1 MKSKS
6 KIIGLLFFFTLL
18 ATTITLLTVSASAAE
33 SDVAKITASDG
44 TTVGT
49 YTNFGDALSNWTD
62 GTTLTLLNNVTYEDE
77 IIITQKSVTLDL
89 DGKELTIPSSN
100 YGIRVGNYGAN
111 YDSIIPG
118 TLTIKD
124 SATNGKITSD
134 ALILVCDTLY
144 FISGSTNCKITI
156 DTTGTAYI
164 QDGNISPLSN
174 RLSAIDNRGTL
185 DISGGTL
192 SGRYGIWTYSNSI
205 TKISGSPT
213 IIGTDYN
220 QNNTGCA
227 IFNQG
232 TLSIYGEPTLIGGSI
247 NDITTTSSPI
257 TIGANPKNSTWK
269 IWLGNYYDKSELGIF
284 AKPAE
289 NFTIDPTKFVC
300 PLEGYDVLTNTN
312 GELVICQ
319 HSDDDLDHVCDKEC
333 GTNTVNIDKHIDGDD
348 QDHLCDYGCKLIAD
362 EGCHDTDND
371 SDHKCDEC
379 GADNISQHF
388 DSDSDGDHK
397 CDECGAD
404 NISQHLDSES
414 DGDHLCDNGC
424 GTVFEDCTPDA
435 DDGDCTTDI
444 KCSVCKKTLTAG
456 ADSHTGGTATCTAK
470 AKCDVCK
477 KEYGE
482 VLTHSHSKEFKFDE
496 NNHWNECVCGDKTN
510 VASHKDADYDTK
522 CDFCAY
528 EMPLDDPSAPTPDL
542 PEPSSPTNKE
552 ETDTDEESEN
562 PTQSGGCGSTIA
574 LSTLAVIGLLGTAI
588 VIKKKEN

>member
-6 KIIGLLFFFTLL
+6 KILKVLFFFTLL
-18 ATTITLLTVSASAAE
+18 VAAITLLTVSASASE
-33 SDVAKITASDG
+33 SDIAKITTSDG

-49 YTNFGDALSNWTD
+49 YTNFDDALSNWTD
-62 GTTLTLLNNVTYEDE
+62 GTTLTLLNNVTYDNE

-89 DGKELTIPSSN
+89 DGKELNIQN
-100 YGIRVGNYGAN
+100 HKIRVGDNGYYEN
-111 YDSIIPG
+111 LISG

-124 SATNGKITSD
+124 SSTGGKITSTSSIYVD
-134 ALILVCDTLY
+134 DTLH
-144 FISGSTNCKITI
+144 FMSGATNCKIYITRK
-156 DTTGTAYI
+156 GTAYI
-164 QDGNISPLSN
+164 SGGNISLSSN
-174 RLSAIDNRGTL
+174 STSAVENTGTL
-185 DISGGTL
+185 YVSGGTL
-192 SGRYGIWTYSNSI
+192 SGRYGIWTYSSS
-205 TKISGSPT
+205 TTEISGSPI
-213 IIGTDYN
+213 IIGKDLN
-220 QNNTGCA
+220 QNNPGEA
-227 IFNQG
+227 IYNQG
-232 TLSIYGEPTLIGGSI
+232 SLYIHGEPTISGGSI
-247 NDITTTSSPI
+247 NDITTINPI
-257 TIGANPKNSTWK
+257 ILGTNPKNSTWR
-269 IWLGNYYDKSELGIF
+269 ICLGFYTNKSELGVF

-300 PLEGYDVLTNTN
+300 CFEGYHILTNRN
-312 GELVICQ
+312 GEMVICQ

-333 GTNTVNIDKHIDGDD
+333 GTTTINIDKHIDGDD

-362 EGCHDTDND
+362 EGCHDADLD
-371 SDHKCDEC
+371 GDHKCDEC

-388 DSDSDGDHK
+388 DSDSDGDH
-397 CDECGAD
+397 
-404 NISQHLDSES
+404 
-414 DGDHLCDNGC
+414 LCDNGC
-424 GTVFEDCTPDA
+424 GTVLEDCYPDA

-482 VLTHSHSKEFKFDE
+482 ILTHSHSKEFKFDE
-496 NNHWNECVCGDKTN
+496 NNHWNECVCGNKTN
-510 VASHKDADYDTK
+510 VASHKDTDYDTK